1 MPRKTATRICTL
13 LIGVVVMLLFASTT
27 SAQSCPPPPEPCKV
41 PLFNSTCTN
50 GSNGV
55 LTCYFGGYGT
65 CCNPTIQASTNSSGG
80 DTCNNAGTCY
90 IDVVGQTTYSTC
102 CCASAYVNSDCSA
115 FTGGAICETET
126 TV

>member
-1 MPRKTATRICTL
+1 
-13 LIGVVVMLLFASTT
+13 MLLFASTA
-27 SAQSCPPPPEPCKV
+27 SAQLNCGNPPEPCKV

-65 CCNPTIQASTNSSGG
+65 CCNPTIQASTNASGG
-80 DTCNNAGTCY
+80 DTCDSSNTCY
-90 IDVVGQTTYSTC
+90 VVVVGPTTYSTC
-102 CCASAYVNSDCSA
+102 CCASAYVKSDCSA
-115 FTGGAICETET
+115 FTGGAICEFET